1 MSWTVE
7 QIPSQENRV
16 VIVTGANSGIGF
28 ETAKALAAKGARVVL
43 ACRNLAKANTAA
55 ELIRQE
61 IKTAK
66 LDVMALDLA
75 DLESV
80 RAFAAAFNSK
90 YARLDLLINNAGVM
104 IPPLTKTKQDT
115 EVQFGANHLGHFAL
129 TGLLLDKIKAT
140 PNARVVNVSSSAHRM
155 GKIDFANLNAE
166 KGYAAWAAYGQSKLA
181 NLLFTLELNKRL
193 KAAQVNA
200 IATAAHPGWTATGL
214 QKGAFIKFISGIVA
228 QKAAMG
234 ALPTLHAAVSAQ
246 ANDFIGPDGFQEIRG
261 YPKKVIPSVA
271 AQDAQAANQLWV
283 VSEQMTG
290 VKYL

>member
-1 MSWTVE
+1 MNWTVE

-16 VIVTGANSGIGF
+16 AIVTGANSGIGY
-28 ETAKALAAKGARVVL
+28 ETTKVLAAKGATVVL
-43 ACRNLAKANTAA
+43 ACRNLSKANAAA

-75 DLESV
+75 DLDSV
-80 RAFAAAFNSK
+80 RAFAAAFNGK

-104 IPPLTKTKQDT
+104 IPPLTKTKQGF

-129 TGLLLDKIKAT
+129 TGLLLEKIKAT

-155 GKIDFANLNAE
+155 GKIDFTNLNAE

-200 IATAAHPGWTATGL
+200 IATAAHPGFTATNL
-214 QKGAFIKFISGIVA
+214 QKGVLIRFITSIVS
-228 QKAAMG
+228 QKADMG
-234 ALPTLHAAVSAQ
+234 ALPTLHAAVAAQ

-261 YPKKVIPSVA
+261 YPKKATPSAA
-271 AQDAQAANQLWV
+271 AQDAQIANQLWT

-290 VKYL
+290 VSYL